1 MHQGKQE
8 KNVQK
13 GRKLYDC
20 KKKKHTS
27 LSLQGRSGGQGWGEI
42 DQIDQIDQIPSGHPS
57 P

>member
-42 DQIDQIDQIPSGHPS
+42 DQISQIPSGHPS